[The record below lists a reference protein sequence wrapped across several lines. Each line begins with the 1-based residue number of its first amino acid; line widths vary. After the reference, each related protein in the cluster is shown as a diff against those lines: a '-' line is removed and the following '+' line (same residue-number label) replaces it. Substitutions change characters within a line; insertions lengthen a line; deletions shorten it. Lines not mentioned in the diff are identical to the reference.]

1 MAVGMVL
8 SVVAGTARELQKR
21 TRANTFLEMVN
32 RDLFM
37 PRGLFVMVIA
47 FKPDDNAKQGPLGQ
61 ATSSLKKSIFKK
73 DKVDL
78 NQAAMKWS
86 NPDANRSKFGKK
98 LDNIRVESG
107 ETTSELE
114 LPETASLIYPQLDRI
129 AAGGY
134 TKEQSQGISE
144 KFKDAGEWVND
155 YMDRRAMVFYVGC
168 YPQSWHNMLTRKI
181 GSKAP
186 WVANGNTF

>member
-8 SVVAGTARELQKR
+8 SVIAGTARELQKR

-47 FKPDDNAKQGPLGQ
+47 FKPDDSAQQGPLAK
-61 ATSSLKKSIFKK
+61 ATSSLKKNIFKK
-73 DKVDL
+73 EKVDL
-78 NQAAMKWS
+78 NKAAMKWS
-86 NPDANRSKFGKK
+86 NPDVYRSNFGKK

-107 ETTSELE
+107 ETSSELE

-129 AAGGY
+129 ISGGY
-134 TKEQSQGISE
+134 TEKQSQGILE

-155 YMDRRAMVFYVGC
+155 YMDRRAMVFYVC
-168 YPQSWHNMLTRKI
+168 YYPQSCYNMLTR
-181 GSKAP
+181 
-186 WVANGNTF
+186 